1 MREVRNGKY
10 YYSVTDYNK
19 AIKNFIDNKK
29 ECQEVRIIG
38 EISNFKRHPS
48 GLFFSIKD
56 DNSSIKV
63 NMFSYLTNTL
73 KFEPKDGDK
82 VLIEGSISVYVARG
96 EYSIVAKSIE
106 LDGEGDLL
114 RKFEELKKKLEQEG
128 LFLEIHKKKI
138 PKYPKRIGI
147 ITADTGAAI
156 HDIISTI
163 NRRYPI
169 VETLLFPSL
178 VQGDRAK
185 EDLVK
190 NLKEANK
197 EEYNLDVIIFGRGGG
212 SIEDLWPFNE
222 EIVARE
228 IYNSRVPIISGVG
241 HEPDITI
248 SDYVADL
255 RAPTPTGAAEMV
267 CPDKKDILKIIE
279 KLNEKCIISLES
291 KINLYKDKLFNLTN
305 RKLFKNPLDLYE
317 AKIMKFDNILET
329 LNIRMKNLIEKN
341 NIKLNNN
348 IKSLLIVMPHYIK
361 NKENNYN
368 NILSKLET
376 LNPITTIKRG
386 YTITKYKGKSINTIK
401 GLEKGNTLNIEL
413 TDGIIDCNI
422 ENINIKEN

>member
-19 AIKNFIDNKK
+19 AIKNFIDNKP
-29 ECQEVRIIG
+29 ECQEVRVIG

-56 DNSSIKV
+56 NESAIKV
-63 NMFSYLTNTL
+63 NMFSYLANTL

-96 EYSIVAKSIE
+96 EYSINAKSIE

-128 LFLEIHKKKI
+128 LFDDRHKKPI
-138 PKYPKRIGI
+138 PKFPKRIGI

-163 NRRYPI
+163 NRRFPL
-169 VETLLFPSL
+169 VETILFPSL
-178 VQGDRAK
+178 VQGDKAK
-185 EDLVK
+185 DDLVK
-190 NLKEANK
+190 NLIEANK

-241 HEPDITI
+241 HEPDVTI
-248 SDYVADL
+248 SDYVADR
-255 RAPTPTGAAEMV
+255 RAPTPTGAAEMC
-267 CPDKKDILKIIE
+267 CPNKEDIIKIINKLRE
-279 KLNEKCIISLES
+279 KGTISIQS
-291 KINLYKDKLFNLTN
+291 KLKLYKDKLSNLVN
-305 RKLFKNPLDLYE
+305 RKLFKNPESLYE
-317 AKIMKFDNILET
+317 AKIMKFDNLLET
-329 LNIRMKNLIEKN
+329 LNIRMKNIIERN
-341 NIKLNNN
+341 NTRLNNN
-348 IKSLLIVMPHYIK
+348 IKSLLLVMPHYLK
-361 NKENNYN
+361 NKENSYN
-368 NILSKLET
+368 KILSKLET

-386 YTITKYKGKSINTIK
+386 YTITKYNGKSINSIK
-401 GLEKGNTLNIEL
+401 NLNVGNTLNIEL
-413 TDGIIDCNI
+413 TDGIVDCNI
-422 ENINIKEN
+422 EKINIKEN